1 MKKAASQGGKT
12 KAATYNGSAQSMA
25 KMHPILKGLGILSGF
40 ILVLFVLVF
49 FYAYLTGGDS
59 RALSFLAGDG
69 VGVLQIEGTIDDSR
83 GVLGE
88 LKRFKEAP
96 WIKAIVV
103 RIDSPGGAV
112 APTQEIFDEIQKTQ
126 KRKPLIASLGGMA
139 TSGGYYIASACEKIV
154 ANPGTLTG
162 SIGVIMQLGNVEEL
176 MKKVGVKGYN
186 IKSGANKDI
195 GSPFQPLS
203 QEGREILQN
212 LVDNVHGQ
220 FVSAVAQ
227 GRGMNEA
234 QVRKLADGRVYSGAQ
249 AKELGLVDEF
259 GTLDDAIEA
268 AAKRVGLEENPI
280 VYYSS
285 PEQERWWERI
295 FLAALG
301 KRLPTSQ
308 WGWLRYEWSPALLQ

>member
-1 MKKAASQGGKT
+1 
-12 KAATYNGSAQSMA
+12 MA
-25 KMHPILKGLGILSGF
+25 KMHPIFKGLGILSGL

-49 FYAYLTGGDS
+49 FYAYFTGGDS
-59 RALSFLAGDG
+59 KALSFLSGDG

-83 GVLGE
+83 GVMSE

-112 APTQEIFDEIQKTQ
+112 APTQEIFDELQKA
-126 KRKPLIASLGGMA
+126 KKKKPLIASMGSMA

-162 SIGVIMQLGNVEEL
+162 SIGVIMQLSNVEEL

-186 IKSGANKDI
+186 IKSGLNKDI

-203 QEGREILQN
+203 PEGREILQS
-212 LVDNVHGQ
+212 LVDNVHSQ
-220 FVSAVAQ
+220 FVSAVAK

-259 GTLDDAIEA
+259 GTLDDAIEF
-268 AAKRVGLEENPI
+268 AAKRVGLEENPT

-285 PEQERWWERI
+285 PEEERWWEKMFFVAIGRSFPI
-295 FLAALG
+295 
-301 KRLPTSQ
+301 SQ
-308 WGWLRYEWSPALLQ
+308 RGWLRYEWSPSLLQ